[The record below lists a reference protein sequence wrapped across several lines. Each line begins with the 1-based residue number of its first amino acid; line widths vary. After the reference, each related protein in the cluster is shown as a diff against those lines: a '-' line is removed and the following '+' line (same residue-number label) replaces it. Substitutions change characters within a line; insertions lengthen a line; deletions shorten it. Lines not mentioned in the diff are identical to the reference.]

1 MTVDQIRAKFAKDT
15 GVCLKKLLRFFIGQ
29 SSSLHGSPS
38 RLFYFLH
45 IERVM
50 SKILTLL
57 DYRVAASGL
66 GVPVATV
73 KAVTEVES
81 NGSGFLSDGRVKVQ
95 YEPHV
100 MYQQLT
106 KHFGGD
112 RANAELAKHPDLVAR
127 KSGSYQSTDKEDKD
141 MDRAATVIDRG
152 CALQS
157 ASWGAFQ
164 IMGYHW
170 KTCGYPTLQAF
181 INAQYTAAGQLDTFV
196 RFIKADNKL
205 LSALKSRDWATFA
218 RIYNGPAYAKN
229 RYDTKLEN
237 AYTKYQGVA

>member
-1 MTVDQIRAKFAKDT
+1 MD
-15 GVCLKKLLRFFIGQ
+15 
-29 SSSLHGSPS
+29 
-38 RLFYFLH
+38 
-45 IERVM
+45 
-50 SKILTLL
+50 
-57 DYRVAASGL
+57 
-66 GVPVATV
+66 VPVATL

-106 KHFGGD
+106 KHFGGA
-112 RANAELAKHPDLVAR
+112 RANTELAKHPDLVAR
-127 KSGSYQSTDKEDKD
+127 KPGSYQSLDKEDKD
-141 MDRAATVIDRG
+141 MDLAATVIDRD

-196 RFIKADNKL
+196 RFIKADTKL
-205 LSALKSRDWATFA
+205 LAALKNCDWATFA
-218 RIYNGPAYAKN
+218 RIYNGPAYSKN
-229 RYDTKLEN
+229 RYDTKLES
-237 AYTKYQGVA
+237 AYTKYQGAA